1 MVNDTIYTFS
11 FGHHIFNMPSIWLNY
26 YPWLQKMFGI
36 STPCSTKQE
45 LDTNLIHYLH
55 HVPPYKIRLM
65 IRAFEYE
72 INTFY
77 EIKQLQRRN
86 KSRHLYYL
94 NLMESFLKNGPGCTC
109 GLDILYKCKTC
120 GEETYEIKRNVN
132 VNKVIP
138 HKFQRLSTHSL
149 VCTNCGHIW
158 NSVAGNSPNQ
168 IFCTQIKASG
178 CDHIWETCN

>member
-11 FGHHIFNMPSIWLNY
+11 FGHHIFNMPSQWINY
-26 YPWLQKMFGI
+26 YPWLQQMFGI
-36 STPCSTKQE
+36 NSPYSTTQE
-45 LDTNLIHYLH
+45 LDTNLIHYLS

-65 IRAFEYE
+65 IRAFEDE
-72 INTFY
+72 IQ
-77 EIKQLQRRN
+77 KKVGRRN
-86 KSRHLYYL
+86 KSRHLYYV

-120 GEETYEIKRNVN
+120 GEETYEIKKNANVN
-132 VNKVIP
+132 TRIA
-138 HKFQRLSTHSL
+138 HEFQRLSEHSL
-149 VCTNCGHIW
+149 VCVYCGHIW
-158 NSVAGNSPNQ
+158 NSLVGNSPNQ